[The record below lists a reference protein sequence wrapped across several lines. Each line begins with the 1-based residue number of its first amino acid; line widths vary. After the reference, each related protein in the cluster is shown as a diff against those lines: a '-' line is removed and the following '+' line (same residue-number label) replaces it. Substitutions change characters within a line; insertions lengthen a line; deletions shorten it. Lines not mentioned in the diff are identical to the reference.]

1 MYACGLRTH
10 EAVSLR
16 IQSIDTQRNH
26 CLHIVGK
33 GDKERIVPLPDALLT
48 PMRTVWISHRNPT
61 WLFPAQ
67 RGSNHM
73 PAATLSQAFRKACG
87 ATGLDTSVKPHLLRH
102 SFATRLLE
110 DGENLRMV
118 QILLGHSSIRSTQ
131 IYTHLTEPLRHEIQ
145 ERVNAL
151 FADLVCEAD
160 S

>member
-16 IQSIDTQRNH
+16 VQSIDTQRNH

-33 GDKERIVPLPDALLT
+33 GDKERIVPLPAALLE
-48 PMRTVWISHRNPT
+48 PMRAVWKSHCNPT

-73 PAATLSQAFRKACG
+73 PAATLSQTFRKACD
-87 ATGLDTSVKPHLLRH
+87 ATGFDQSVKPHFLRH

-110 DGENLRMV
+110 HGENIRVV
-118 QILLGHSSIRSTQ
+118 QILLGHASIQSTQ
-131 IYTHLTEPLRHEIQ
+131 IYTHLTAPLRYEVQ
-145 ERVNAL
+145 ERINTL